1 MNKVSIIMNCF
12 NGEKYLHDALTS
24 VISQT
29 YQNWELIF
37 YDNQST
43 DQSKK
48 IFRSFNDA
56 RFFYYYAERHTKLF
70 KARNK
75 AMEKATG
82 DLIAFLDVDDYWS
95 EIKLDRQCEKFKE
108 NESLDFIFS
117 KYIVVDAF
125 SNQIKTEQKE
135 DLSKKT
141 IEELIINYQVGL
153 STVML
158 KTNLIKR
165 MNFSFNEDY
174 NIIGDFDAFANL
186 IQKVNFLYIN
196 ENLSFYR
203 WHNNN
208 LSTKNHFQELEEL
221 ENWVEKRK
229 NQVSREIINHVK
241 NKIYYL
247 RGIDK
252 IKKNNFFD
260 SLKYIIFYKG
270 SRKQIKLFMYLIY
283 SKFFKFLKVKK

>member
-1 MNKVSIIMNCF
+1 MNCF

-48 IFRSFNDA
+48 FLEVSTMQD
-56 RFFYYYAERHTKLF
+56 FYYYAERHTKLF

-117 KYIVVDAF
+117 KYC
-125 SNQIKTEQKE
+125 
-135 DLSKKT
+135 
-141 IEELIINYQVGL
+141 G
-153 STVML
+153 
-158 KTNLIKR
+158 
-165 MNFSFNEDY
+165 
-174 NIIGDFDAFANL
+174 
-186 IQKVNFLYIN
+186 
-196 ENLSFYR
+196 
-203 WHNNN
+203 
-208 LSTKNHFQELEEL
+208 
-221 ENWVEKRK
+221 
-229 NQVSREIINHVK
+229 
-241 NKIYYL
+241 
-247 RGIDK
+247 
-252 IKKNNFFD
+252 
-260 SLKYIIFYKG
+260 
-270 SRKQIKLFMYLIY
+270 
-283 SKFFKFLKVKK
+283 